1 MTLIGIST
9 APSQPSPWA
18 SVEHGLGRASEVTSS
33 TMSDVLKPYFTLA
46 CVAFVMGF
54 AAYLALGW
62 MMAPTAPAVDDWQAS
77 ISAPMVPADA
87 PMARG
92 KAI

>member
-1 MTLIGIST
+1 VTLAAIST

-18 SVEHGLGRASEVTSS
+18 SVQHGLGRASEVTSS
-33 TMSDVLKPYFTLA
+33 TMSEVLKPYFTLA

-62 MMAPTAPAVDDWQAS
+62 MMTPAAPPTDDWQAS
-77 ISAPMVPADA
+77 ISAPMTPADA
-87 PMARG
+87 PLARA
-92 KAI
+92 KTI